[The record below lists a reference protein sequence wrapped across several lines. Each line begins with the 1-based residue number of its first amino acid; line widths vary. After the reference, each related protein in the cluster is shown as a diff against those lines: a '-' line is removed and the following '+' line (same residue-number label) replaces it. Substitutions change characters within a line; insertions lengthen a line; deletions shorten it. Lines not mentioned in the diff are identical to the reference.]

1 MLLVRYSRAVD
12 GQHGATLGALLIAAT
27 LIMVAF
33 IVRALAADVEKDV
46 MKDERQA
53 SSDDIGVEMGS
64 LPSAAENAQAEP
76 REETDGPS
84 PEGIG
89 EDATI
94 VVHPSENGSI
104 LGALSVLCSGEQR
117 AVAAG
122 GHDDSNRPI
131 ARGARHCRCRAAARG
146 ERAVAQGERRAAARC
161 SRASIEVGHRSRG
174 YFYAFEQYN
183 FCSISWCGCVCVH
196 VCVWL
201 CV

>member
-104 LGALSVLCSGEQR
+104 IGALSVLCSGEQSQLE
-117 AVAAG
+117 
-122 GHDDSNRPI
+122 DTTT
-131 ARGARHCRCRAAARG
+131 AAARSHAEHG
-146 ERAVAQGERRAAARC
+146 TVARLQGENARLRKENEELRRAAHALP
-161 SRASIEVGHRSRG
+161 SK
-174 YFYAFEQYN
+174 
-183 FCSISWCGCVCVH
+183 
-196 VCVWL
+196 
-201 CV
+201 